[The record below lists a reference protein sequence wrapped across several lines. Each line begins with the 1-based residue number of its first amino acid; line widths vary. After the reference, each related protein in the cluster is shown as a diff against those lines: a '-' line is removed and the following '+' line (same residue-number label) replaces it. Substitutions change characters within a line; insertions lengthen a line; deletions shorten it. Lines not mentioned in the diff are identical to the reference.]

1 MKTTFRH
8 LARLAPML
16 ALLAGCASSPRFEA
30 GFGDSVR
37 AAVAAQ
43 VANPAA
49 VQNTNPV
56 NGLEGSA
63 ARGAQERFEHSY
75 KQPQELAAPVTIVTT
90 R

>member
-1 MKTTFRH
+1 VKTTFRH
-8 LARLAPML
+8 LARVAPML
-16 ALLAGCASSPRFEA
+16 ALLAGCSSAPRFEA

-49 VQNTNPV
+49 VQNTDPV
-56 NGLEGSA
+56 NGLEGRA
-63 ARGAQERFEHSY
+63 ARGAQERYEHSY
-75 KQPQELAAPVTIVTT
+75 KQQKELARPAAIVTT